1 MVGKAKYEI
10 RNLKGELSRT
20 HAKPMSLPHGWQ
32 LCSAYLVEFE
42 TAFRHRVGKAPVNRH
57 LTSSIPEINLQGT
70 DQKQGKNN
78 FMLLGIGSAWAI
90 LWDAVTRS
98 TDVLCVSATAEMTQ
112 GFAFALVVSVSSSI
126 AFAHPPRLP
135 IPKPSSSSSSS
146 SSSSPLLH
154 IGSNIRSRRSPIL
167 QLQLKPK
174 TLISPI
180 SASSS
185 TTTTTTTQSSLLHQH
200 IFVVVNF
207 YCFVFIKDP
216 EELVAEH
223 LSFLQ
228 GRDVRG
234 RIYVNEQGINAQ
246 YSGPSA
252 DALAYV
258 EWLKEGSR
266 FSDILVQISP
276 ALDGHAFPRLK
287 LRYKPS
293 LLEGGISHL
302 PLHDLSMRATPLA
315 PFEWRKKLEAVN
327 NVNEAPGSHLD
338 KKFILLDVRNGY
350 EWDIGHFRG
359 AHRPNVDC
367 FRSTSFGLSEP
378 QVEASDPLAGV
389 DKENTQVLMYCT
401 GGIRCDI
408 YSVILRKKGFHN
420 LFTLKGGV
428 SHYLEKEGPVE
439 WTGNLFV
446 FDSRLS
452 LPPSAYKPDVVTQSN
467 SPQEES
473 DTDTFA
479 RCYICRSHLS
489 ELRHRNCANLDCNR
503 LYLCCPKCLSEVQGC
518 CCSNCKSA
526 PRLRPVLPGFRRY
539 DKWHLYRDM
548 ELENPS
554 VA

>member
-1 MVGKAKYEI
+1 MK
-10 RNLKGELSRT
+10 L
-20 HAKPMSLPHGWQ
+20 
-32 LCSAYLVEFE
+32 
-42 TAFRHRVGKAPVNRH
+42 
-57 LTSSIPEINLQGT
+57 
-70 DQKQGKNN
+70 
-78 FMLLGIGSAWAI
+78 
-90 LWDAVTRS
+90 
-98 TDVLCVSATAEMTQ
+98 
-112 GFAFALVVSVSSSI
+112 GFAVLVSSSSSI
-126 AFAHPPRLP
+126 AFAHPPRSPLILSP
-135 IPKPSSSSSSS
+135 ILHSRISSSST
-146 SSSSPLLH
+146 
-154 IGSNIRSRRSPIL
+154 RRRSPIL
-167 QLQLKPK
+167 QLQLHTQTNPTK

-180 SASSS
+180 TA
-185 TTTTTTTQSSLLHQH
+185 TTPQSSLVSAA
-200 IFVVVNF
+200 FVVVNF
-207 YCFVFIKDP
+207 YCFVFVEDP
-216 EELVAEH
+216 EELVAKH

-228 GRDVRG
+228 GRDIRG

-258 EWLKEGSR
+258 EWLKEDSQ
-266 FSDILVQISP
+266 FSNILVQISP

-293 LLEGGISHL
+293 LVQASYFLYILLEGGISHL

-327 NVNEAPGSHLD
+327 NVNGAPGSHPD

-359 AHRPNVDC
+359 AYRPNVDC

-389 DKENTQVLMYCT
+389 DKENTEVLMYCT

-408 YSVILRKKGFHN
+408 YSVILRQKGFQN

-439 WTGNLFV
+439 WIGNLFV

-452 LPPSAYKPDVVTQSN
+452 LPPSAYKPEVVTQGDIL
-467 SPQEES
+467 QEES
-473 DTDTFA
+473 DADTFA

-489 ELRHRNCANLDCNR
+489 ELRHRNCANIDCNR
-503 LYLCCPKCLSEVQGC
+503 LYLCCTKCLSEAQGC
-518 CCSNCKSA
+518 CCSNCNSA
-526 PRLRPVLPGFRRY
+526 PRLRPVLPGFQRY
-539 DKWHLYRDM
+539 EKWHLYRDM
-548 ELENPS
+548 ELEKPS
-554 VA
+554 SPTRLQHIDPDPEPPFHRTSAEKIFLLGRTASIRRLHPN